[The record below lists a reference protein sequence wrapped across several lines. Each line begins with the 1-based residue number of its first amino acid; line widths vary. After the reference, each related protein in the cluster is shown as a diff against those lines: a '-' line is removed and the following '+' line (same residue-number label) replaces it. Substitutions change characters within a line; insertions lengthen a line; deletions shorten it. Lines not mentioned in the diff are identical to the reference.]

1 MDARFTRRRLVIAG
15 AAGAAAVIA
24 GPELISAAFGRRD
37 PSGPGRVIVVGA
49 GLAGLTAAYELGR
62 AGFDVTV
69 LEARDRIGGRVYT
82 VRDPF
87 RDGQHAEAGG
97 EYVDVV
103 HRRVRAYCSRFGLP
117 LQNATRGFAGLDDVV
132 YVDRRREPL
141 GRFKTRRSTRDTNR
155 FSPLIYELGR
165 GLDPADPVG
174 TKPHLD
180 SRSVGWAIDRID
192 PSARGRF
199 LLEAYVRDDYAAQ
212 PEDLSLLTYAT
223 GEKVYESVPDRD
235 IEKFRIRGGNSQ
247 LPQAFASRLHQP
259 VRLSTPV
266 DAIAQSNAGV
276 EVRAAGQTFEGD
288 FCVLAAPLPALRNVD
303 LGAARL
309 SPALR
314 GGIAKLSYG
323 LATKTLLQYRRR
335 FWRQEGFSG
344 DVYSD
349 LPLGATW
356 EATNGQPGR
365 PGVLIGY
372 AAGANSRHFE
382 PETSAERARETRAWI
397 GDVFPGSARE
407 AIEYASVSWPVEP
420 YSGGAWMAPRPG
432 QVVPYWNALREP
444 AGRIQLAGE
453 HTDDLYPGY
462 MEGAVRSGLRAA
474 RKVRQ
479 AS

>member
-1 MDARFTRRRLVIAG
+1 M
-15 AAGAAAVIA
+15 IA
-24 GPELISAAFGRRD
+24 GPDLISAAFGRGGT
-37 PSGPGRVIVVGA
+37 SGSDRVVVVGA

-87 RDGQHAEAGG
+87 RAGQHAEAGG

-132 YVDRRREPL
+132 YVSGRREQL
-141 GRFKTRRSTRDTNR
+141 GKFKTRRSTRDTDR
-155 FSPLIYELGR
+155 FYRLIYELGR

-180 SRSVGWAIDRID
+180 SRSVRWAIDQID

-199 LLEAYVRDDYAAQ
+199 LLEGYVRDDYAAQ

-235 IEKFRIRGGNSQ
+235 IEKFRIGGGNSR
-247 LPQAFASRLHQP
+247 LPQAFADRLEGA

-266 DAIAQSNAGV
+266 DAIAQSDTGV
-276 EVRAAGQTFEGD
+276 VVQAAGQTFEAE

-314 GGIAKLSYG
+314 GGIAKLAYG
-323 LATKTLLQYRRR
+323 RATKILLQYRRR

-365 PGVLIGY
+365 PGVLDRIRRGREQP
-372 AAGANSRHFE
+372 AL
-382 PETSAERARETRAWI
+382 RARDLGEPRPRNARM
-397 GDVFPGSARE
+397 DRRRLPGLGTGSDRVRLGLVA
-407 AIEYASVSWPVEP
+407 
-420 YSGGAWMAPRPG
+420 GGALQRRGVDGATARPG
-432 QVVPYWNALREP
+432 RPLL
-444 AGRIQLAGE
+444 G
-453 HTDDLYPGY
+453 
-462 MEGAVRSGLRAA
+462 RAA
-474 RKVRQ
+474 RARGTDPPRRRAHGRPLPRLHGGRRAQ
-479 AS
+479 RPQGGADHRARRLITSLR

>member
-1 MDARFTRRRLVIAG
+1 MEGRLTRRRLLTVGAG
-15 AAGAAAVIA
+15 VAAAVVA
-24 GPELISAAFGRRD
+24 GPDLISAALGRPGAPGRR
-37 PSGPGRVIVVGA
+37 RVIVVGA
-49 GLAGLTAAYELGR
+49 GLAGLTAAYELSR

-82 VRDPF
+82 IRDPF
-87 RDGQHAEAGG
+87 RAGQHAEAGG

-103 HRRVRAYCSRFGLP
+103 HRHVRSFCNKFGLP

-132 YVDRRREPL
+132 YVGGRRERV
-141 GRFKTRRSTRDTNR
+141 GRFETRRSTRDTNR
-155 FSPLIYELGR
+155 FYRLVYELAR

-180 SRSVGWAIDRID
+180 SRSVRWAIDAID
-192 PSARGRF
+192 PSERGRF
-199 LLEAYVRDDYAAQ
+199 LLEGYVRDDYAAQ

-235 IEKFRIRGGNSQ
+235 IEKFRIRGGNSR
-247 LPQAFASRLHQP
+247 LPQAFAARLDNG

-266 DAIAQSNAGV
+266 DAIVQSDTGV
-276 EVRAAGQTFEGD
+276 EVHAAGEAFEAE
-288 FCVLAAPLPALRNVD
+288 FCVMAAPLPALRNVD
-303 LGAARL
+303 LSAARL
-309 SPALR
+309 SSALR
-314 GGIAKLSYG
+314 GGIAKLAYG
-323 LATKTLLQYRRR
+323 RATKTLLQYRRR
-335 FWRQEGFSG
+335 FWRREGFSG

-356 EATNGQPGR
+356 EATNGQAGR

-382 PETSAERARETRAWI
+382 PETSAQRAREARRWI

-407 AIEYASVSWPVEP
+407 AIAYASVSWPVEP

-432 QVVPYWNALREP
+432 QVVPYWEALRQP
-444 AGRIQLAGE
+444 AGRIHLAGE

-474 RKVRQ
+474 RTITH
-479 AS
+479 AA

>member
-1 MDARFTRRRLVIAG
+1 MDATLTRRRLVIAG

-24 GPELISAAFGRRD
+24 GPDLISAAFGRRD
-37 PSGPGRVIVVGA
+37 APGPNRAIVVGA
-49 GLAGLTAAYELGR
+49 GLAGLTAAYELRR
-62 AGFDVTV
+62 AGFGVTV

-87 RDGQHAEAGG
+87 RAGQHAEAGG

-103 HRRVRAYCSRFGLP
+103 HRHVRAFCRQFGLP

-132 YVDRRREPL
+132 YVGGRRERL
-141 GRFKTRRSTRDTNR
+141 GRFKTRRSTRDESR
-155 FSPLIYELGR
+155 FYRLIYELSR

-174 TKPHLD
+174 TKPRLD
-180 SRSVGWAIDRID
+180 SRSVRWAIDQID
-192 PSARGRF
+192 PSERGRF
-199 LLEAYVRDDYAAQ
+199 LLEGYVRDDYAAQ
-212 PEDLSLLTYAT
+212 PEELSLLTYAT

-235 IEKFRIRGGNSQ
+235 IEKFRIRGGSSR
-247 LPQAFASRLHQP
+247 LPHAFATRLGGD

-266 DAIAQSNAGV
+266 DAISQSDAGV
-276 EVRAAGQTFEGD
+276 EVRAGGHAYEAE
-288 FCVLAAPLPALRNVD
+288 FCVLAAPLPALQNVD
-303 LGAARL
+303 LSAARL
-309 SPALR
+309 STALR
-314 GGIAKLSYG
+314 GGIAKLEYG
-323 LATKTLLQYRRR
+323 RATKTLLQYRSR

-356 EATNGQPGR
+356 EATNGQAGR
-365 PGVLIGY
+365 PGILIGY
-372 AAGANSRHFE
+372 AAGANSRRFE
-382 PETSAERARETRAWI
+382 PETSAKRARATRAWI
-397 GDVFPGSARE
+397 GDVFPGSGRQ

-432 QVVPYWNALREP
+432 QVVPYWDALREP
-444 AGRIQLAGE
+444 AGRIHLAGE